1 MTATFYITSLILKY
15 HLIIVGLNKT
25 STIPEVISEARLDEL
40 SDFVKPFWND
50 ALVKS
55 IEAAVEDFGET
66 TAEMLVIEYFDV
78 ASRKSGPVISREG
91 AGRFQVEMLKDLFVV
106 TSVKMSQG
114 AVIFAGKYNTK
125 TSAEFFEK
133 LRTRYDA
140 SRMSE
145 EVGFTVVMNDRIL
158 DLENGMEESALNQL
172 LGRSPAVIVYPKEWT
187 PSSTSSM
194 TASARKTAASLT
206 SSLAAMSSAAF
217 AGSCLGMFDPASNF
231 MATGIFPEDFLP
243 LAFLPLTIQYTSMLA
258 ETIAGSLKG
267 FNVTSVVVPSLTL
280 FTFGSRSIFTS
291 MPKNRNDVFD
301 VAAVG
306 VSVALISSLAALFF
320 GLQITASASSD
331 VVANYPSVSLALLNT
346 NAIVTQFLSYQLP
359 VAAQVTTEA
368 AVTVG
373 DTVLAASPAVHLHWL
388 AIAGAVTFIANT
400 LQLIPVETSAGT
412 KLGLAALGRDN
423 FAPVFVLSG
432 LLRFLFVLS
441 TIFRV
446 STSAIITTP
455 RLLLDYFVTSLV
467 LTEKDVRTNINNPLF
482 FFIGCYSLL
491 VNTFPLIST
500 ESSYTFRFLLYL

>member
-1 MTATFYITSLILKY
+1 MSHFEILYGEIYLLRENISAVCYITRLIFINLNFINNLTFV
-15 HLIIVGLNKT
+15 LIGLNTTTKIADVPDGIT
-25 STIPEVISEARLDEL
+25 GARLDEVEVA
-40 SDFVKPFWND
+40 DFMKPFWQD
-50 ALVKS
+50 ALVTS
-55 IEAAVEDFGET
+55 VESVLEDYGET
-66 TAEMLVIEYFDV
+66 TAEMLVVEYFDV

-106 TSVKMSQG
+106 TAVKMSKG
-114 AVIFAGKYNTK
+114 AVIFDGKYNTK

-133 LRTRYDA
+133 LRSRYDA

-158 DLENGMEESALNQL
+158 DLDSGMEESALNQL
-172 LGRSPAVIVYPKEWT
+172 LGRSPAVIVYPKQWV
-187 PSSTSSM
+187 PAAISSK
-194 TASARKTAASLT
+194 TASARKIAGSLT

-217 AGSCLGMFDPASNF
+217 AGTCLGMFDPASNF
-231 MATGIFPEDFLP
+231 MSTGIFPEDFLP

-258 ETIAGSLKG
+258 ETVAGSLKG

-306 VSVALISSLAALFF
+306 VSVALLSSLAALFF
-320 GLQITASASSD
+320 GLQITASASSEI
-331 VVANYPSVSLALLNT
+331 VERYPSVSLALLKT
-346 NAIVTQFLSYQLP
+346 NAIVTQFLTYQLP
-359 VAAQVTTEA
+359 LAAQVTTDTSVSVGD
-368 AVTVG
+368 AVT
-373 DTVLAASPAVHLHWL
+373 AISPSIHLHWL

-412 KLGLAALGRDN
+412 KLGLSALGREN
-423 FAPVFVLSG
+423 SAPVFVISG
-432 LLRFLFVLS
+432 LIRFLFVLS

-446 STSAIITTP
+446 SSTAIITTP

-467 LTEKDVRTNINNPLF
+467 LTEKDVRTLF
-482 FFIGCYSLL
+482 AFL
-491 VNTFPLIST
+491 VLF
-500 ESSYTFRFLLYL
+500 